1 MPNTKITITQVAS
14 QRESKKL
21 DNLLW
26 EVLWEPLSFPRNIRK
41 KFKLT
46 GKCIELSAKY
56 EGQLIGGL
64 VAYWTTQAEIEIR
77 HIAVLP
83 EFHGMGVGSL
93 LIKSL
98 LLNVST
104 KNCTRIYTIARNTSV
119 EFFKKLGF
127 SVNPKQKPPDHP
139 AFTKHGITFHLME
152 LIM

>member
-1 MPNTKITITQVAS
+1 MLWNRYPS
-14 QRESKKL
+14 QGIF
-21 DNLLW
+21 
-26 EVLWEPLSFPRNIRK
+26 VK

-46 GKCIELSAKY
+46 GNALNFRAKY